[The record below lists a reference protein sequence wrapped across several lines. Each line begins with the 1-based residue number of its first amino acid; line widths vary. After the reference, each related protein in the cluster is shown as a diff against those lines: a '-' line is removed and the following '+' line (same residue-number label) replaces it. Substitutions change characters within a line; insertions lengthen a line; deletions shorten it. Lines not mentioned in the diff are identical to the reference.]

1 MLSAKIF
8 LLSPANM
15 SGVRARQLCSLHANF
30 PVARLYRSP
39 DGVPIGQ
46 AFSFMSG
53 LYFRGKI
60 TYAQR
65 FTTVPDTCR
74 DPGIYIIAPGFGLV
88 PPEWMIDGRRMRR
101 LRRIPVDP
109 GSRAYRKPL
118 EEHAAALAAKLPA
131 GAGVVLLGSIATGK
145 YVDLLLPI
153 FRDRLLFPRSFEGRG
168 DMSRGA
174 LMLAA
179 ARTGE
184 ELEYMTFAERTRV
197 HTAHSP

>member
-1 MLSAKIF
+1 MISAKIF

-15 SGVRARQLCSLHANF
+15 SGVRARQLCSPRANF
-30 PVARLYRSP
+30 PAARLYQSA

-65 FTTVPDTCR
+65 FTAPPDTSR

-88 PPEWMIDGRRMRR
+88 PPEWMIDGRRMKR

-109 GSRAYRKPL
+109 DSRAYRKPL
-118 EEHAAALAAKLPA
+118 EEHAAALAARLPA
-131 GAGVVLLGSIATGK
+131 EIGVVLLGSIATGK

-153 FRDRLLFPRSFEGRG
+153 FKDRLLFPRSFEGRG

-184 ELEYMTFAERTRV
+184 ELEYMTFAARNREKG
-197 HTAHSP
+197 A